1 MFDEDIELYSEI
13 RPALWQGGTA
23 DNETIYQGQK
33 RLPTLSDPKPF
44 DVVVTLDSYSLP
56 MGWHVKEFRY
66 GFADGPVEPHVY
78 QESERIADWAHSEW
92 KSGST
97 VLIRCQAGLNRSG
110 LITSLILLKEGLSL
124 VQILELIR
132 SKRGEYALSNKH
144 FVEYL
149 TKKVGK
155 P

>member
-1 MFDEDIELYSEI
+1 MKKVYPSVFQNTSLSHSIIFTQSAFRDIAPLYCSPFWPKVFDI
-13 RPALWQGGTA
+13 
-23 DNETIYQGQK
+23 
-33 RLPTLSDPKPF
+33 
-44 DVVVTLDSYSLP
+44 VVTLDSYSLP

-66 GFADGPVEPHVY
+66 GFADGPVESHVY

-124 VQILELIR
+124 AQILELIR

-149 TKKVGK
+149 TKKVGEA
-155 P
+155 